1 MWEAAPAPLAA
12 NRQGET
18 DGLQSDVARTAASA
32 ANAAG
37 PPRFTQ
43 DQLNQL
49 IDAHERFVRRQP
61 RGQRAI
67 WRFMQFS
74 QRDFAKRLMSDA
86 DLTGA
91 NLQRCRLILTNFERA
106 TLFCADLSDTDARA
120 ANFSRADIR
129 GASLRNANLGGA
141 NLNDADMR
149 QAVLAR
155 ADGEQGFRV
164 VGRPTGQTAG
174 GDQAYSVD
182 FTNCSMKRAKLASAK
197 LTGANFTGA
206 LLQDADLKGANLEGA
221 KFEGAVMTGVDLEQV
236 RLSPGALAKCVVDP
250 SADALKR
257 GLELVHILKAA
268 AQWVVSD
275 GAEGKPGVLDDEDLR
290 PLGSALER
298 RRLAAISC
306 KRACAIGVSFVGSQL
321 QGASFEGADLRDAD
335 FTDCDLRGASFRGA
349 NMRHARFTNADI
361 QPLPLASGGDQ
372 PTDFD
377 GADYAPYSLAS
388 CKKG

>member
-1 MWEAAPAPLAA
+1 M
-12 NRQGET
+12 QG
-18 DGLQSDVARTAASA
+18 DIAQTAASA

-49 IDAHERFVRRQP
+49 IEAHERFVKRQP
-61 RGQRAI
+61 RSQRAI

-74 QRDFAKRLMSDA
+74 GRDFAKRLMSDA

-106 TLFCADLSDTDARA
+106 TLFCADLSDSDARA

-129 GASLRNANLGGA
+129 GASLRNANLAGA

-155 ADGEQGFRV
+155 MDGEKGFRV
-164 VGRPTGQTAG
+164 VGRPTAETAG

-197 LTGANFTGA
+197 LTGANFSGA

-221 KFEGAVMTGVDLEQV
+221 KFDGAVLTGVDLQQV
-236 RLSPGALAKCVVDP
+236 RISPGALAKCVVDP
-250 SADALKR
+250 SADVVKR
-257 GLELVHILKAA
+257 GLELVEVIKAA
-268 AQWVVSD
+268 VQWVASD

-290 PLGSALER
+290 PLAGVLER

-321 QGASFEGADLRDAD
+321 QGANFEGADLRDAD
-335 FTDCDLRGASFRGA
+335 FTDCDLRGASFRDA
-349 NMRHARFTNADI
+349 NMRHARFVNADI
-361 QPLPLASGGDQ
+361 QPLALASGGVQ
-372 PTDFD
+372 ETDFE
-377 GADYAPYSLAS
+377 GANYARYSLAA